1 MAINGHITDTENN
14 RFSQEEAKRQASK
27 AAKDKAQY
35 LKTIT
40 IAIAILAKMA
50 TRIALEGITNLI
62 DKFTSF
68 SRGQNRDGQELVDNV
83 FDNLPG
89 RGRSGKSKNF
99 FQRLGNKSRGVS
111 RGLGSKARTVRKA
124 RKAAQAAKL
133 VKKGGKLAR
142 LAKTAKIAAT
152 VAKTAKTAKTANT
165 AYKAYKV
172 AKLANL
178 GRIAATGGVALAGGP
193 VGIGILVGSI
203 VAPIAIEQIWKNRE
217 SIYEGGKNLVE
228 KSKVATADIKGLI
241 AGKNA
246 KAGDIVPNAA
256 GLKVQGSD
264 KSILFEADASG
275 KVVTNSFEP
284 DQKLVFY
291 QGNDRDRTMFFDEE
305 DVYPSQEAANLPN
318 KVSPQTNITKQADV
332 SSIALDKSPTQQ
344 VMSNQVE
351 ATVSTQGATQQ
362 GGTKVSNEAGVEAAA
377 DISGVS
383 IIVGTLNELSK
394 NNSKNL
400 QIQNQATVL
409 KQGLTDANASEEIP
423 LGIRDSIKIDE
434 GGTSIISLFN
444 SEKKSGER
452 NQPLE
457 TEGYQISRRG
467 NTYFLQDREGNE
479 LLKVRN
485 SPFGT
490 KVLSSNLNSSQMED
504 LVYLK
509 EDIRLG
515 EGITGDFMPVKS
527 NQTQAPKSQQDF
539 LGSAL
544 EEKEKDSFVSN
555 SKAQN
560 SSIFSEYL
568 QQRDGDSV
576 EPGNTISKSRDLER

>member
-1 MAINGHITDTENN
+1 MAINGHITDTENS
-14 RFSQEEAKRQASK
+14 RFSQEEAKRQAAK

-50 TRIALEGITNLI
+50 TRIALEGITSLI

-68 SRGQNRDGQELVDNV
+68 GRGQNRDGQELVDNV

-142 LAKTAKIAAT
+142 FAKTAKIAAT
-152 VAKTAKTAKTANT
+152 AAKTAKTANP

-172 AKLANL
+172 AKLANV
-178 GRIAATGGVALAGGP
+178 GRIVATGGVALAGGP

-246 KAGDIVPNAA
+246 KAGEVVPDAA

-305 DVYPSQEAANLPN
+305 DVYPSQESANLPD

-351 ATVSTQGATQQ
+351 T
-362 GGTKVSNEAGVEAAA
+362 TKVSNEAGVEAA
-377 DISGVS
+377 DLSGKSV
-383 IIVGTLNELSK
+383 IVGTLNELSK
-394 NNSKNL
+394 NNSDNP

-409 KQGLTDANASEEIP
+409 KQGLKDANASEETS
-423 LGIRDSIKIDE
+423 LGIRDSIKINE

-444 SEKKSGER
+444 SEKKPGER

-539 LGSAL
+539 LGSAS
-544 EEKEKDSFVSN
+544 EEKGKDSFVSN